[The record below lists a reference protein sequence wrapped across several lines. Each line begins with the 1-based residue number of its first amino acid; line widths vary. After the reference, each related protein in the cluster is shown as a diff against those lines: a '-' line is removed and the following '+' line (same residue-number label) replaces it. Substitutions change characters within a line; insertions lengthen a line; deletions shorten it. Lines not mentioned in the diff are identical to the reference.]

1 MNKSFKKEVNLVEAV
16 DIETMFEMYK
26 KMTLIRKFEQK
37 AIQLYWEGINRGALH
52 TYIGEEAVAVGVCSA
67 LRKGDYISSTHRG
80 HGHCL
85 AMNGDPNLMLAELL
99 GKENGYCR
107 GRGGSMHIADLDLG
121 ILGANG
127 IVGGGIP
134 IAVGA
139 AMALDYQGKPNI
151 VACFFGDG
159 ATSTG
164 AFHEALNLASI
175 WNLPI
180 LFICENNFYAISTCV
195 TNAIAIQD
203 LANRA
208 KAYGMANQIVDGNDV
223 IQVYQE
229 TKKARDYAISG
240 NGPVFLECKTYRTEG
255 HWVADPQI
263 YRDRKEVEEWR
274 KKCPI
279 ETLKN
284 KILQKDVTK
293 KKRLESI
300 EKEVDQIILQAE
312 KFAKES
318 PEPNPKDVQKFVFV

>member
-1 MNKSFKKEVNLVEAV
+1 VEIP
-16 DIETMFEMYK
+16 DRETMFEMYR
-26 KMTLIRKFEQK
+26 KMYLIRKFEQK

-67 LRKGDYISSTHRG
+67 LREGDYVSSTHRG

-85 AMNGDPNLMLAELL
+85 AMNGDPGIMLAELL

-107 GRGGSMHIADLDLG
+107 GRGGSMHIADLNLG

-139 AMALDYQGKPNI
+139 AMALDYREKSNV

-175 WNLPI
+175 WKLPI
-180 LFICENNFYAISTCV
+180 IFICENNLYAISTCV
-195 TNAIAIQD
+195 LNAVALQD
-203 LANRA
+203 LADRA
-208 KAYGMANQIVDGNDV
+208 HAYGMTSRVVDGNDV
-223 IQVYQE
+223 NQVYLE
-229 TKKARDYAISG
+229 TKKARELVLSG
-240 NGPVFLECKTYRTEG
+240 EGPVFLECKTYRTEG

-263 YRDRKEVEEWR
+263 YRDRKEVEAWR

-279 ETLKN
+279 DSLR
-284 KILQKDVTK
+284 K
-293 KKRLESI
+293 KLVQDDPTQGKRLDKI
-300 EKEVDQIILQAE
+300 ENEVDQVILKAE

-318 PEPNPKDVQKFVFV
+318 PEPDPKNVLKYVYA

>member
-1 MNKSFKKEVNLVEAV
+1 MEGI
-16 DIETMFEMYK
+16 DIETLYEMYK
-26 KMTLIRKFEQK
+26 KMYLIRKFEQK

-67 LRKGDYISSTHRG
+67 LHQGDYISSTHRG

-85 AMNGDPNLMLAELL
+85 AMGGDPSLMLAELL

-134 IAVGA
+134 MAVGA
-139 AMALDYQGKPNI
+139 AMALDYKRKSNV

-175 WNLPI
+175 WKLPI
-180 LFICENNFYAISTCV
+180 IFICENNLYAISTCV
-195 TNAIAIQD
+195 TNAVALKD
-203 LANRA
+203 LADRA
-208 KAYGMANQIVDGNDV
+208 KAYGMASWIVDGNDV

-229 TKKARDYAISG
+229 TKKAREMVLAG
-240 NGPVFLECKTYRTEG
+240 NGSVFLECKTYRTEG
-255 HWVADPQI
+255 HWVADPQV
-263 YRDRKEVEEWR
+263 YRDRKEIEEWR

-279 ETLKN
+279 DRLKRTLIQKEPTYKERLK
-284 KILQKDVTK
+284 KI
-293 KKRLESI
+293 EN
-300 EKEVDQIILQAE
+300 EVDQTILKAE
-312 KFAKES
+312 QYAKES
-318 PEPNPKDVQKFVFV
+318 PDPDPIDVLKYVFV

>member
-1 MNKSFKKEVNLVEAV
+1 MEIP
-16 DIETMFEMYK
+16 DRETMFEMYR
-26 KMTLIRKFEQK
+26 KMYLIRKFEQK

-67 LRKGDYISSTHRG
+67 LREGDYVSSTHRG

-85 AMNGDPNLMLAELL
+85 AMNGDPGIMLAELL

-107 GRGGSMHIADLDLG
+107 GRGGSMHIADLNLG

-139 AMALDYQGKPNI
+139 AMALDYREKSNV

-175 WNLPI
+175 WKLPI
-180 LFICENNFYAISTCV
+180 IFICENNLYAISTCV
-195 TNAIAIQD
+195 LNAVALQD
-203 LANRA
+203 LADRA
-208 KAYGMANQIVDGNDV
+208 HAYGMTSRVVDGNDV
-223 IQVYQE
+223 NQVYLE
-229 TKKARDYAISG
+229 TKKARELVLSG
-240 NGPVFLECKTYRTEG
+240 EGPVFLECKTYRTEG

-263 YRDRKEVEEWR
+263 YRDRKEVEAWR

-279 ETLKN
+279 DSLR
-284 KILQKDVTK
+284 K
-293 KKRLESI
+293 KLVQDDPTQGKRLDKI
-300 EKEVDQIILQAE
+300 ENEVDQVILKAE

-318 PEPNPKDVQKFVFV
+318 PEPDPKNVLKYVYA

>member
-1 MNKSFKKEVNLVEAV
+1 MEVV
-16 DIETMFEMYK
+16 DIETLFEMYK
-26 KMTLIRKFEQK
+26 KMYLIRKFEQK

-67 LRKGDYISSTHRG
+67 LQTGDYISSTHRG

-85 AMNGDPNLMLAELL
+85 AMNGNPSLMLAELL
-99 GKENGYCR
+99 GKEDGYCR
-107 GRGGSMHIADLDLG
+107 GRGGSMHIADLHLG

-134 IAVGA
+134 MAVGA
-139 AMALDYQGKPNI
+139 AMALDYKEKQNM

-164 AFHEALNLASI
+164 AFHEALNLASV
-175 WNLPI
+175 WKLPI
-180 LFICENNFYAISTCV
+180 LFICENNFYAISTCIV
-195 TNAIAIQD
+195 NAVALKD
-203 LANRA
+203 LADRA
-208 KAYGMANQIVDGNDV
+208 KAYGMTSWMVDGNDV
-223 IQVYQE
+223 TQVYQE
-229 TKKARDYAISG
+229 AKKAREIVLSG

-263 YRDRKEVEEWR
+263 YRDKKEVEEWR

-279 ETLKN
+279 EGLKN
-284 KILQKDVTK
+284 KLIQQDRTNKE
-293 KKRLESI
+293 RLESI
-300 EKEVDQIILQAE
+300 ENEVDQIIIQAE

-318 PEPNPKDVQKFVFV
+318 PEPDPKEVLKYVLA